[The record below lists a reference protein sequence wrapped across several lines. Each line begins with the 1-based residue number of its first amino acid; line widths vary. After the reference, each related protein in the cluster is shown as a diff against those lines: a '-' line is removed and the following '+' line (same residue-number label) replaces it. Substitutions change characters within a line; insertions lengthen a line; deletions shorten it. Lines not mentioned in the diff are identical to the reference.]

1 MKANIFLA
9 CLALPLSAFAERDV
23 LNEPY
28 GVCAH
33 VSRGHEKPFISST
46 FEMGRD
52 AGITWYRTDF
62 DWNGMERRKG
72 EWTFG
77 HIDSMMEEAKKR
89 GVKILPILVY
99 STSWARP
106 AFRHLG
112 EWENYVRTVVG
123 RYKGDLRHWE
133 VYNEP
138 NLPGFWGETPAKG
151 SDYAKLLE
159 LSYGAIKAADPDLK
173 VLYAGVA
180 GVPLSYIEDSFKAG
194 AAAHFDIMNVH
205 PYQWGR
211 GLGAGAIVEELRGL
225 KKLMEK
231 YGAGGRPIWI
241 TEVGW
246 PTPSGTGDVL
256 QSTLAPAL
264 KRAGI
269 DPARSACAA
278 VSDPDAGYA
287 GVEDFGDSSGFKGFK
302 EVCRIKLSQIKN
314 LDAAKYPVLVPS
326 QRESFPG
333 KYMDDLA
340 EYVRRGGTILFAQK
354 GLPLYYASSPESGGA
369 VKRVPVGDRY
379 LRNLR
384 VGYDVW
390 WQKEGVPK
398 KESYQKPAPEFAEM
412 AGGFKFR
419 KACVSGRFL
428 SPKFLSEGDEFIPII
443 EAGDGDYKSAVA
455 AIYKLKGM
463 GNVIVYTN
471 VDYPITELEQARN
484 LPAAYIASLANG
496 VDRIFWYNFRAA
508 ERDAADPESHF
519 GVVHRD
525 LSPKPAYKAWKTLSK
540 MCPDK
545 SSRPSFA
552 ESNGAFLSG
561 WTRPDGS
568 KIWALWAERERKVS
582 LKAGAGV
589 KAVCG
594 FMGNPLPAELP
605 SVASKDLVYIEC
617 GGPVEFSE

>member
-1 MKANIFLA
+1 
-9 CLALPLSAFAERDV
+9 
-23 LNEPY
+23 
-28 GVCAH
+28 
-33 VSRGHEKPFISST
+33 
-46 FEMGRD
+46 
-52 AGITWYRTDF
+52 
-62 DWNGMERRKG
+62 
-72 EWTFG
+72 
-77 HIDSMMEEAKKR
+77 
-89 GVKILPILVY
+89 
-99 STSWARP
+99 
-106 AFRHLG
+106 
-112 EWENYVRTVVG
+112 
-123 RYKGDLRHWE
+123 
-133 VYNEP
+133 
-138 NLPGFWGETPAKG
+138 
-151 SDYAKLLE
+151 
-159 LSYGAIKAADPDLK
+159 
-173 VLYAGVA
+173 
-180 GVPLSYIEDSFKAG
+180 
-194 AAAHFDIMNVH
+194 
-205 PYQWGR
+205 
-211 GLGAGAIVEELRGL
+211 
-225 KKLMEK
+225 
-231 YGAGGRPIWI
+231 
-241 TEVGW
+241 
-246 PTPSGTGDVL
+246 
-256 QSTLAPAL
+256 
-264 KRAGI
+264 
-269 DPARSACAA
+269 
-278 VSDPDAGYA
+278 
-287 GVEDFGDSSGFKGFK
+287 
-302 EVCRIKLSQIKN
+302 
-314 LDAAKYPVLVPS
+314 
-326 QRESFPG
+326 
-333 KYMDDLA
+333 
-340 EYVRRGGTILFAQK
+340 
-354 GLPLYYASSPESGGA
+354 
-369 VKRVPVGDRY
+369 
-379 LRNLR
+379 
-384 VGYDVW
+384 
-390 WQKEGVPK
+390 
-398 KESYQKPAPEFAEM
+398 M

-419 KACVSGRFL
+419 KACASGRFL

>member
-1 MKANIFLA
+1 MDNGGGLA
-9 CLALPLSAFAERDV
+9 
-23 LNEPY
+23 
-28 GVCAH
+28 
-33 VSRGHEKPFISST
+33 
-46 FEMGRD
+46 
-52 AGITWYRTDF
+52 
-62 DWNGMERRKG
+62 
-72 EWTFG
+72 
-77 HIDSMMEEAKKR
+77 DS
-89 GVKILPILVY
+89 
-99 STSWARP
+99 
-106 AFRHLG
+106 
-112 EWENYVRTVVG
+112 
-123 RYKGDLRHWE
+123 LR
-133 VYNEP
+133 
-138 NLPGFWGETPAKG
+138 
-151 SDYAKLLE
+151 
-159 LSYGAIKAADPDLK
+159 I
-173 VLYAGVA
+173 
-180 GVPLSYIEDSFKAG
+180 
-194 AAAHFDIMNVH
+194 
-205 PYQWGR
+205 
-211 GLGAGAIVEELRGL
+211 
-225 KKLMEK
+225 
-231 YGAGGRPIWI
+231 GGRP
-241 TEVGW
+241 TKHARPRLE
-246 PTPSGTGDVL
+246 
-256 QSTLAPAL
+256 
-264 KRAGI
+264 RAGI

-287 GVEDFGDSSGFKGFK
+287 GVEDFEDSSGFKGFK

-369 VKRVPVGDRY
+369 AKRVPVGDRY

-419 KACVSGRFL
+419 KACCSGRFL

-552 ESNGAFLSG
+552 ESE
-561 WTRPDGS
+561 WR
-568 KIWALWAERERKVS
+568 VS
-582 LKAGAGV
+582 LGVDKARRLENMGFVGGEGAES
-589 KAVCG
+589 
-594 FMGNPLPAELP
+594 FP
-605 SVASKDLVYIEC
+605 
-617 GGPVEFSE
+617 